1 MVSAKREDTAA
12 MKGRTKV
19 LSTAH
24 SVAVRPSSTSN
35 ALQRITPPLIEIAAQ
50 AVIGQDIFIF
60 TCKQQGQEACSSQI
74 KILNLKNQIIL
85 FLFSKRKERP

>member
-1 MVSAKREDTAA
+1 

-60 TCKQQGQEACSSQI
+60 TCKQQGTRGLFTANKNI
-74 KILNLKNQIIL
+74 KFEKSDYFIFIFKA
-85 FLFSKRKERP
+85 